1 MDNNIPAADAELAA
15 LGYPQHILD
24 AFSQGALL
32 DLRVRFAMQLLT
44 NAPIFSGM
52 AADVRDAATAD
63 ARSRLDQV
71 ERAMFLPRGI
81 AKAALDIAQGLFDE
95 AEARGMVKPLDYDGK
110 LPGNLISQA
119 KRLGAFQFYQQ
130 MGANE
135 AAKET
140 APTVVPV
147 APGRRPLMNG

>member
-1 MDNNIPAADAELAA
+1 MSENNTKAADAELSA
-15 LGYPQHILD
+15 LGYPQQILD

-32 DLRVRFAMQLLT
+32 DLRVRLAMQLLT
-44 NAPIFSGM
+44 NSPMFSLPVPGKDNAETTAGM
-52 AADVRDAATAD
+52 ALDVSCALFDAA
-63 ARSRLDQV
+63 
-71 ERAMFLPRGI
+71 E
-81 AKAALDIAQGLFDE
+81 K
-95 AEARGMVKPLDYDGK
+95 RGMVAPLDYDGK